1 MRRLATHTVSVG
13 TVTVGRSKADLV
25 PRHSEQTDNR
35 CRTPLCGV
43 LTCNSFSLSILCTSM
58 FVSLLVFVLFVLE
71 ELHSV
76 VGSSTVGD
84 IIKSTDVFLLLPQWC
99 FLRKHTPPRIRRRNC
114 NSRASVISAVII

>member
-1 MRRLATHTVSVG
+1 
-13 TVTVGRSKADLV
+13 
-25 PRHSEQTDNR
+25 
-35 CRTPLCGV
+35 
-43 LTCNSFSLSILCTSM
+43 M

-99 FLRKHTPPRIRRRNC
+99 FLLKHTRHRGSGDATVTLAPLRHQRCDNI
-114 NSRASVISAVII
+114 SSTIVINQINQINQITVAAATLHPT